1 MHLDWADLHR
11 GWQESPL
18 PQVSPCYLCFM
29 SQDKPVLSLT
39 CLPGP
44 TLGHSGGA
52 DTVSSPSPGLWLSPS
67 LHCYLTTPRAIPQH
81 LLTAQQGAE
90 QEAVLVQ
97 RQLAQEINGQES

>member
-90 QEAVLVQ
+90 QEEVFVQ